1 GSILIKKKLMN
12 VAVITLLSQLFPEF
26 MADSHENQISVND
39 FLLLNVCFSA
49 HCLLDRDMGTVC
61 TSYEPRWFYDRR
73 TGKCTHFWY
82 GGCDGNSN
90 RFLTEAE
97 CFETCGGLGKLALK
111 AIVLTDVCQLPHDL
125 GKCYNFALK
134 WHFDTSIQECTRFWY
149 GGCGGNGNRFETQE
163 ECEARQKKKARRTAA
178 VALSQNP
185 RLCQVV
191 VIILWKAEAC
201 LSIVFSQ
208 R

>member
-1 GSILIKKKLMN
+1 MPSCGQTQYLIRTQFFYT
-12 VAVITLLSQLFPEF
+12 IYTTGF
-26 MADSHENQISVND
+26 ND

-90 RFLTEAE
+90 RFLTE
-97 CFETCGGLGKLALK
+97 FRNKSMLM
-111 AIVLTDVCQLPHDL
+111 LPHDL

-163 ECEARQKKKARRTAA
+163 ECEARIFSLVLHMYRSSICCFCEINFINRKLWSTALPKT
-178 VALSQNP
+178 VSNSMYEL
-185 RLCQVV
+185 
-191 VIILWKAEAC
+191 
-201 LSIVFSQ
+201 VFFMQ
-208 R
+208 QTHKTTL